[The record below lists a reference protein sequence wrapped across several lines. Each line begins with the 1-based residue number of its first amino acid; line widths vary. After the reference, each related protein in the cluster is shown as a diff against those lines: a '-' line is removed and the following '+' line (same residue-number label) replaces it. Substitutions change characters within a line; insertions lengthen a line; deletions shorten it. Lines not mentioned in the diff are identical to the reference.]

1 MPVLQQLREDDVA
14 VLSALDRRQGDAPV
28 EAPEPDEVIEHLL
41 VDPGVSGGPE
51 VTYPVIFSFELLN
64 QRTLSE
70 KGVLGILKLSYSKVP
85 GLRKLLGE

>member
-1 MPVLQQLREDDVA
+1 
-14 VLSALDRRQGDAPV
+14 
-28 EAPEPDEVIEHLL
+28 
-41 VDPGVSGGPE
+41 
-51 VTYPVIFSFELLN
+51 VTYPVIISFELLN